1 MKKNLKISLTT
12 LLLALAALPAMA
24 QTLKSV
30 KVDPAAPKPGE
41 TVTVTA
47 QLELNENSNCGLHLH
62 FGDGTSTTFKINQ
75 AKDATVTATHAYAK
89 AGSYTVM
96 AEPKR
101 VGTVLKCM
109 GDNQRAAV
117 TVAAAAKATAAAAAS
132 KGPACPAGWKLA
144 PRSVNKKTGAFD
156 CTAKAGTAA
165 PAARLEC
172 PGSLGYYENTKKG
185 QLGCRP

>member
-1 MKKNLKISLTT
+1 MRNLETSLTT
-12 LLLALAALPAMA
+12 LLLAVAAVPAMA
-24 QTLKSV
+24 QTLTSV
-30 KVDPAAPKPGE
+30 KVDPAAPRPGE

-47 QLELNENSNCGLHLH
+47 QLDMPENPNCALHLH

-75 AKDATVTATHAYAK
+75 AKDGTVSARHAYAK

-109 GDNQRAAV
+109 GDNQRATV
-117 TVAAAAKATAAAAAS
+117 TVAAAKAAAPAAAA

-156 CTAKAGTAA
+156 CNAKAGTPA

-172 PGSLGYYENTKKG
+172 PGNLGYFENTKKG
-185 QLGCRP
+185 LIGCRP